1 VDGAQVGVLEQV
13 YEEGLGGLL
22 QRQDGLRLPAQ
33 LLARGLVLEGD
44 FADLGGGKGVL
55 IGGKVFGRERGGGS
69 LPGAKRAALA

>member
-33 LLARGLVLEGD
+33 LLARGLVLEGY

-55 IGGKVFGRERGGGS
+55 EVVGGGKGRGGGF

>member
-1 VDGAQVGVLEQV
+1 VH
-13 YEEGLGGLL
+13 EEGLGGLL

-55 IGGKVFGRERGGGS
+55 IGGKVFGREGGGILTRREKGS
-69 LPGAKRAALA
+69 FSMSRSVLAW